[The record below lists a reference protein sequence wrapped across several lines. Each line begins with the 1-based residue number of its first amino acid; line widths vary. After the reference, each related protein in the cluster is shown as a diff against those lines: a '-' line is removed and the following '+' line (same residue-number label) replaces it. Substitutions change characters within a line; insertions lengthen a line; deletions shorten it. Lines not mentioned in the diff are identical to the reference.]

1 MTIHNATDLFKSNKK
16 SQLDKTVTG
25 LMFLAY
31 THKIDDVTMLTI
43 LVS

>member
-1 MTIHNATDLFKSNKK
+1 MRAKGYLHGITLLIYSNLIKK

-31 THKIDDVTMLTI
+31 THNIDDVTT
-43 LVS
+43 